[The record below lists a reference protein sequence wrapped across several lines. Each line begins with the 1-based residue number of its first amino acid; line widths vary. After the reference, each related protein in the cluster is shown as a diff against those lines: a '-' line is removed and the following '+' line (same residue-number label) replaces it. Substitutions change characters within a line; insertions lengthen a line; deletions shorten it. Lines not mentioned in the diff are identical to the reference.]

1 MITLE
6 ASISVVG
13 KLFGLELLEV
23 R

>member
-13 KLFGLELLEV
+13 KLFGLELLEG